1 MRREVERARG
11 ESGDTM
17 IGRLSA
23 IIALLAAVGCQAPR
37 VDEEEARARF
47 YVETGG
53 SGVEVRLPVSEVA
66 LTVEA
71 KPVFTEFDFV
81 AVEAAEV
88 ELGRCVMFRLTREA
102 ARDLY
107 RLTAANQGRR
117 LVLMVDGEALGAR
130 PIEAPME
137 EGELLVFVEKSD
149 EELVA
154 LVRRL
159 QQTTARVRAEVKR

>member
-1 MRREVERARG
+1 M
-11 ESGDTM
+11 S
-17 IGRLSA
+17 GRLLA
-23 IIALLAAVGCQAPR
+23 IIALLAAAGCRTPR
-37 VDEEEARARF
+37 VEEDGARARF

-53 SGVEVRLPVSEVA
+53 AGVEVRLPVSEVA

-81 AVEAAEV
+81 AVEVTER
-88 ELGRCVMFRLTREA
+88 ELGRCAMFRLTRAA

-137 EGELLVFVEKSD
+137 EGELLVFVERSD
-149 EELVA
+149 DELVA